1 MSIEGIA
8 GSQLINNS
16 TMINKELNPK
26 AREED
31 NVQMVEVSNNNGNI
45 KEKKVSKEELI
56 HAVNTANESLKT
68 HNRELKYSVHKETN
82 TIMVKLIDS
91 NTNETIKEM
100 PPEKILDMVAKMW
113 EMAGIFID
121 ERR

>member
-1 MSIEGIA
+1 MSVEGIA
-8 GSQLINNS
+8 GSQMMNNRP
-16 TMINKELNPK
+16 MINKEINPK

-31 NVQMVEVSNNNGNI
+31 NKQMVEVSNDNGNV

-56 HAVNTANESLKT
+56 HAVNTANESLKSD
-68 HNRELKYSVHKETN
+68 NKELKYSIHKQTN
-82 TIMVKLIDS
+82 TIMVKLVDS
-91 NTNETIKEM
+91 KTKETIKEM

-113 EMAGIFID
+113 EMAGLFVD

>member
-1 MSIEGIA
+1 MSVEGIA
-8 GSQLINNS
+8 GSQMMNNRP
-16 TMINKELNPK
+16 MINKEINPK

-31 NVQMVEVSNNNGNI
+31 NKQMVEVSNDNGNV

-56 HAVNTANESLKT
+56 HAVNTANESLKSD
-68 HNRELKYSVHKETN
+68 NKELKYSIHKQTN
-82 TIMVKLIDS
+82 TIMVKLVDS
-91 NTNETIKEM
+91 KAKETIKEM

-113 EMAGIFID
+113 EMAGLFVD

>member
-1 MSIEGIA
+1 MSVEGIA
-8 GSQLINNS
+8 GSQMMNNRP
-16 TMINKELNPK
+16 MINKEINPK

-31 NVQMVEVSNNNGNI
+31 NKQMVEVSNDNGNV

-56 HAVNTANESLKT
+56 HAVNTANESLKS

-91 NTNETIKEM
+91 ESKEVIREM
-100 PPEKILDMVAKMW
+100 PTEKILDMVAKMW
-113 EMAGIFID
+113 EMAGLFVD

>member
-26 AREED
+26 AHEER
-31 NVQMVEVSNNNGNI
+31 NVQMVEVSNDGGNV
-45 KEKKVSKEELI
+45 KQKKVSKEELI
-56 HAVNTANESLKT
+56 HAINTANESLKLD
-68 HNRELKYSVHKETN
+68 NKELKYSVHKKTG
-82 TIMVKLIDS
+82 TIMVKLVDS
-91 NTNETIKEM
+91 ESKEIIREM

-113 EMAGIFID
+113 EMAGLFVD

>member
-1 MSIEGIA
+1 MSVEGIA
-8 GSQLINNS
+8 GSQMMNNRP
-16 TMINKELNPK
+16 MINKELNPK

-31 NVQMVEVSNNNGNI
+31 NKQMVEVSNDNGNI

-56 HAVNTANESLKT
+56 HAVNTANESLKSD
-68 HNRELKYSVHKETN
+68 NKELKYSIHKQTN
-82 TIMVKLIDS
+82 TIMVKLVDS
-91 NTNETIKEM
+91 KTKETIKEM

-113 EMAGIFID
+113 EMAGLFVD